1 MFCSGPGRIW
11 QEGSCDA
18 HTDHPR
24 AGRRRGGGSA
34 GLGWLIRSGG
44 RWPGRRG
51 LPGAGSSAA
60 HRLCRQRLGH
70 GDPDPGRDEQGTEG
84 DQGREAPVA
93 IAITPDGQTAYVV
106 NETSGTVTPIRIATN
121 TAGKPIKV
129 GNGAF
134 AIAITPDGRTRR
146 NCRRSPSVSW

>member
-1 MFCSGPGRIW
+1 MRTPIILALGAAAAAGALVWAALAGPAAAGPAGAASPARAAQPVTVYAASGSGTVIPIRAATNTALKAIKVGR
-11 QEGSCDA
+11 
-18 HTDHPR
+18 
-24 AGRRRGGGSA
+24 
-34 GLGWLIRSGG
+34 
-44 RWPGRRG
+44 
-51 LPGAGSSAA
+51 LPA
-60 HRLCRQRLGH
+60 
-70 GDPDPGRDEQGTEG
+70 
-84 DQGREAPVA
+84 A
-93 IAITPDGQTAYVV
+93 IAITAHGQTAYVV

>member
-1 MFCSGPGRIW
+1 MRTTIILALGAAAAAGALIW
-11 QEGSCDA
+11 
-18 HTDHPR
+18 
-24 AGRRRGGGSA
+24 A
-34 GLGWLIRSGG
+34 GLAGTAAAGPPSAVSPAGLAQLVTAYVGSGSGTVTPIRAATNTALKAIRVG
-44 RWPGRRG
+44 R
-51 LPGAGSSAA
+51 L
-60 HRLCRQRLGH
+60 
-70 GDPDPGRDEQGTEG
+70 
-84 DQGREAPVA
+84 PVA